1 MCKSRSIILV
11 PVIHTSA
18 DLGSIAKDVA
28 KRGIAG
34 LGEDVWKGHIRTIE
48 GFWDSIMDYFDSL
61 EMSSGMKI
69 YQDGMVADGDMGQK
83 IVEDCA
89 KSGSRNYELVS
100 RLLKRGAVL
109 QKTEDLKLVLEER
122 DKLLCITNAKSN
134 FQRIL
139 AFIRYKFAKGKL
151 LKKRD
156 QFIAN
161 RINETLKSEEKGILF
176 IGASHNVGNGLDS
189 DIKVTEMKDMQ
200 KIKQYQQMLLRGNKY
215 KTRFEE
221 LGKYLVSEV
230 KI

>member
-1 MCKSRSIILV
+1 M
-11 PVIHTSA
+11 
-18 DLGSIAKDVA
+18 
-28 KRGIAG
+28 
-34 LGEDVWKGHIRTIE
+34 GEDVWKGHIRTIE

>member
-1 MCKSRSIILV
+1 MCKSRSLILV
-11 PVIHTSA
+11 PVIHTSV
-18 DLGSIAKDVA
+18 DLGSLAKDIA

-61 EMSSGMKI
+61 DMSPGMKI
-69 YQDGMVADGDMGQK
+69 YQDGLVADGEIGQK

-89 KSGSRNYELVS
+89 MAGSRNYELVF
-100 RLLKRGAVL
+100 RLIKQGAVL
-109 QKTEDLKLVLEER
+109 VKTEDLKLVLEER
-122 DKLLCITNAKSN
+122 DKLLSITKAKSN

-151 LKKRD
+151 LNKRD
-156 QFIAN
+156 QFIAH

-200 KIKQYQQMLLRGNKY
+200 KINQYQQMLLRCNKN